1 MDKKVKNKLIKFND
15 KIADGYHKLNN
26 MANLYGTDLELE
38 ERKELF
44 NILKDLE
51 SGLNKLK
58 TLINKE

>member
-15 KIADGYHKLNN
+15 KIAEGYHKLNN
-26 MANLYGTDLELE
+26 MVNLYGTDLELE

-44 NILKDLE
+44 NILKDVE

-58 TLINKE
+58 TLINKK